1 MSGQLRSIA
10 VLFKMRI
17 GVAIALSALA
27 GVAVAPGPAPAAW
40 QVALLALAVFLSAAG
55 AGAFNQFVERDID
68 RLMSRTSHRPFV
80 NGTFHADGRWLAAIV
95 ALTLAAVALAGAA
108 ANWLSALFVFLGAFV
123 YAVVY
128 TVWLKRRT
136 WLNIVVGGASGSL
149 AVMAGAAMTDA
160 HFEALPLI
168 FALIL
173 FLWTPP
179 HFWALSFARREE
191 YQRVGVPMLTAV
203 MEPKQAAW
211 VIFAH
216 AFLLVAASLLP
227 GFFGLGPVYAVLALA
242 GGLFFMLKCARL
254 VRRPTPESAM
264 AAFFA
269 SLAQLGAVLLG
280 AIIDVQLPV
289 A

>member
-1 MSGQLRSIA
+1 MMGQLRNIA

-27 GVAVAPGPAPAAW
+27 GIAVAPGPAPAAW
-40 QVALLALAVFLSAAG
+40 QIALLATAVFLSAAG

-68 RLMSRTSHRPFV
+68 VHMSRTSNRPFI
-80 NGTFHADGRWLAAIV
+80 NGTYEAGAGWLAAIV
-95 ALTLAAVALAGAA
+95 GLTLGAVALAGLA

-160 HFEALPLI
+160 HFDTLPLI
-168 FALIL
+168 FAVVL

-227 GFFGLGPVYAVLALA
+227 GFFGLGPLYAALA
-242 GGLFFMLKCARL
+242 MAGGMFFMYKCAQL
-254 VRRPTPESAM
+254 VRRPDRETAM

-280 AIIDVQLPV
+280 AIIDVQLPY
-289 A
+289 